1 MSTQIPFCVLVGWNT
16 DREPQ
21 KEEDG
26 KAKLKISRSMPHT
39 KTQLDSMEKQ
49 LNSSAK
55 IPQDLRH

>member
-1 MSTQIPFCVLVGWNT
+1 MSTQIPFYVLVGWNT

-21 KEEDG
+21 KGDG
-26 KAKLKISRSMPHT
+26 KAKLKISRSITHT

-49 LNSSAK
+49 LNSSGK